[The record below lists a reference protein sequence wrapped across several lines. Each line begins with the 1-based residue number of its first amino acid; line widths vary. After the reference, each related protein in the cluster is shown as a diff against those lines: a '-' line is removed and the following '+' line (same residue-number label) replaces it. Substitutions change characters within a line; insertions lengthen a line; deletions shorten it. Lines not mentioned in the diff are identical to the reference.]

1 MIVIHP
7 TDPSTRMLGLLYKDL
22 PGVTIF
28 DSWKQRSEILEAI
41 STAPQDEPILLLGH
55 GSPGGLLD
63 MRYGYVIRDEDAPL
77 LRDRPN
83 LVGIWCYASDYASKH
98 GLKGFF
104 SGMFISEPPEAWMN
118 DVEATDE
125 EVDEKVWD
133 FSRRFGEMIHAGLPL
148 EQIAAELSD
157 PRHITSPL
165 TEYNYSRLT
174 FRKTGREPL
183 PVPGYGCV

>member
-1 MIVIHP
+1 
-7 TDPSTRMLGLLYKDL
+7 MLGLLYKDL
-22 PGVTIF
+22 PGVTLF
-28 DSWKQRSEILEAI
+28 DSWKQRSDIL
-41 STAPQDEPILLLGH
+41 TALAATPLDEPVFLLGH
-55 GSPGGLLD
+55 GSPYGLLD
-63 MRYGYVIRDEDAPL
+63 MRYGLVIGNADAEL

-83 LVGIWCYASDYASKH
+83 LVGIWCYASDYACKH

-104 SGMFISEPPEAWMN
+104 SGMFISEPPEALMN

-148 EQIAAELSD
+148 EQMASELCD

-165 TEYNYSRLT
+165 TEFNYSRLT
-174 FRKTGREPL
+174 FRRTGEEPL
-183 PVPGYGCV
+183 PVPGYGYI